1 MISLVLHALSLEGI
15 DILYVII
22 ILINSLWV
30 SLNSDPIIHI
40 YFVCGS
46 SDPCDPATPGPI
58 FDSSLMDQQW
68 TEIINQDIEFLSNP
82 HQ

>member
-1 MISLVLHALSLEGI
+1 M
-15 DILYVII
+15 
-22 ILINSLWV
+22 
-30 SLNSDPIIHI
+30 
-40 YFVCGS
+40 CGS